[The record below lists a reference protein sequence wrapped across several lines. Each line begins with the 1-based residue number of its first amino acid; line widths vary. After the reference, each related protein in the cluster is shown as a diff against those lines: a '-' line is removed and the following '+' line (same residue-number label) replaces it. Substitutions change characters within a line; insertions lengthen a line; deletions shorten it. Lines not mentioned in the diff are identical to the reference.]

1 MKFEVLITCDK
12 TNDSKIDKYC
22 NILNSMLDFA
32 ELSGD
37 APTLSTYAR
46 YGFMSLTKEQLKMI
60 CNDLITNEILC
71 NICIIK
77 ANN

>member
-1 MKFEVLITCDK
+1 MKFEVLITCDEINE
-12 TNDSKIDKYC
+12 TKIDNC
-22 NILNSMLDFA
+22 CDVLNSMLDFA

-60 CNDLITNEILC
+60 CNDLITNEVLC
-71 NICIIK
+71 DICINK
-77 ANN
+77 VNN